1 MRLDFSLGQIREE
14 EPRFGEGGKCTLV
27 ATVHAAQ
34 VDGDRLYM
42 MFMAAEVIETFTA
55 TENFAGAYQRA
66 RLALLRSARDRLRA
80 LNEAHI
86 RAHD

>member
-14 EPRFGEGGKCTLV
+14 DPRFEGDKCTLA

-42 MFMAAEVIETFTA
+42 MFLAAEVTETFAA
-55 TENFAGAYQRA
+55 TEDFAGAYQRA
-66 RLALLRSARDRLRA
+66 RLNLLRGARDKLRA
-80 LNEAHI
+80 LNEAHL